1 MDELTGAE
9 ALLRT
14 LRRMGVEKIFASP
27 GSEWAPLWEA
37 LAKLSY
43 REDIPQYLSSR
54 HEETAIAMASGYTK
68 ATGKLSAG
76 GLHTTVGALHAAMAL
91 RAALHERVPI
101 VVVAGERAGLRQRPG
116 VRVGA
121 PWPPLLL

>member
-14 LRRMGVEKIFASP
+14 LRRMGVEKFSASP
-27 GSEWAPLWEA
+27 GSDWAPLWEA

-68 ATGKLSAG
+68 ATGKLSAVWS
-76 GLHTTVGALHAAMAL
+76 T
-91 RAALHERVPI
+91 
-101 VVVAGERAGLRQRPG
+101 RPSA
-116 VRVGA
+116 RCTR
-121 PWPPLLL
+121 PWPCARRCTSASPWWC

>member
-1 MDELTGAE
+1 MGEVTGAG

-76 GLHTTVGALHAAMAL
+76 VLHTTPGAPHATLATRPRLHAPPPLGALT
-91 RAALHERVPI
+91 R
-101 VVVAGERAGLRQRPG
+101 G
-116 VRVGA
+116 GA
-121 PWPPLLL
+121 SFS

>member
-1 MDELTGAE
+1 MDELPGAE

-14 LRRMGVEKIFASP
+14 LSRMGVEKIFASP
-27 GSEWAPLWEA
+27 GSDWAPLWEA

-68 ATGKLSAG
+68 ATGKLSAVVV
-76 GLHTTVGALHAAMAL
+76 HTTVGALHATMAIRPAPPRRGPMVVL
-91 RAALHERVPI
+91 AGGSVSFGRRPRV
-101 VVVAGERAGLRQRPG
+101 RD
-116 VRVGA
+116 
-121 PWPPLLL
+121 